1 MHIDSG
7 QLGWEEFSCLSPCPF
22 AAALQYLVSLIHPL
36 KRLVVPPLS
45 GPFMFGV
52 VENES
57 GSGVHQRLG
66 ETGRIL
72 RAVKG
77 LLATE
82 DKKNIRW
89 GCFFP
94 NIPCTWVQTLQ
105 YRKYATKLCNESA
118 LWFLCRCMIC
128 QSQYYSVFLSLPVD
142 NCPHLPFQL
151 VKALYMADALS
162 WPNSVK
168 TRHQLGTVGVPVAGS
183 CQMIPPVGHA
193 SLFCF
198 FAGSA

>member
-1 MHIDSG
+1 
-7 QLGWEEFSCLSPCPF
+7 
-22 AAALQYLVSLIHPL
+22 
-36 KRLVVPPLS
+36 
-45 GPFMFGV
+45 MFGV

-94 NIPCTWVQTLQ
+94 NIHCTFGANSPIQKV
-105 YRKYATKLCNESA
+105 CNKI
-118 LWFLCRCMIC
+118 M
-128 QSQYYSVFLSLPVD
+128 
-142 NCPHLPFQL
+142 
-151 VKALYMADALS
+151 
-162 WPNSVK
+162 
-168 TRHQLGTVGVPVAGS
+168 
-183 CQMIPPVGHA
+183 
-193 SLFCF
+193 
-198 FAGSA
+198 

>member
-22 AAALQYLVSLIHPL
+22 VAALQYLVSLIHAL
-36 KRLVVPPLS
+36 KWLVVPPLS

-94 NIPCTWVQTLQ
+94 NIHCTFGANSPIQKV
-105 YRKYATKLCNESA
+105 CNKI
-118 LWFLCRCMIC
+118 M
-128 QSQYYSVFLSLPVD
+128 
-142 NCPHLPFQL
+142 
-151 VKALYMADALS
+151 
-162 WPNSVK
+162 
-168 TRHQLGTVGVPVAGS
+168 
-183 CQMIPPVGHA
+183 
-193 SLFCF
+193 
-198 FAGSA
+198 